1 MIIIPFPTFLITLK
15 MNPSATGLLFWFCDS
30 FSLTRANYLTAALK
44 LPEIDGG
51 GVISEYLTEGNY
63 KHCPSLKL

>member
-51 GVISEYLTEGNY
+51 GG
-63 KHCPSLKL
+63 HQ